1 MMEGKTFYTF
11 DDVRVDL
18 QTCRVF
24 KAGNHV
30 RLEPKALDVLLFF
43 IEHRG
48 RVIDKGELLDAVWK
62 EAFVTENAMT
72 RVIAQLRKALGDDR
86 RQARY
91 IKTVQTR
98 GYLFVADVETEGA
111 ARRPPT
117 PAPGGGVKR
126 IESLAVLPLEN
137 LSGDASQDYFVD
149 AMTDELITELTKVSA
164 LRVISRTSAM
174 QYKGVRKPLPEI
186 ARELNVDA
194 IIEGSAL
201 RAGRRVRI
209 TAQLIHAATDSHLW
223 AESYDRDLRDV
234 IALQREVARA
244 IAGEVNITLTPRER
258 EQLTTARAVNAD
270 ACEAYFKGVYHFYL
284 GRDRL
289 PATKAL
295 VKKSFAYFERAVKID
310 PGYGLAYAGLAN
322 AYRWLAVFGEP
333 SLYPRAKEAALRAIG
348 LDDSIAEAHAV
359 LGYILFKREWDFS
372 GAEREFR
379 RTLELA
385 PHSIYHQGY
394 ALLLS
399 ALGRHDEAIT
409 EINLAERGDPRSL
422 TVKVNAGIIHACAG
436 LPERAVERLNDTV
449 ELEPRASIGHWAL
462 GLAHVA
468 GGDYAQAIRAFQKAM
483 RLSRG
488 QVFATADLIHALA
501 KSGKRNE
508 ARRRLDDLLEI
519 AERRYVSP
527 YSVALIYGELG
538 EPDLAFA
545 WLERAFSERDDSMTY
560 LKVDSRLDVLRPDA
574 RFARLLARVGL
585 TREGHQ
591 SRTSSHI

>member
-1 MMEGKTFYTF
+1 MLREWFCDEFMMEGKTSYTF

-18 QTCRVF
+18 QTCCVS
-24 KAGNHV
+24 KAGNDV
-30 RLEPKALDVLLFF
+30 RLEPKAVDVLVFL

-48 RVIDKGELLDAVWK
+48 RVIEKSELLNAVWK
-62 EAFVTENAMT
+62 ETFVTQNAMT
-72 RVIAQLRKALGDDR
+72 RVIGQLRKALGDDP

-91 IKTVQTR
+91 IKTVQKR
-98 GYLFVADVETEGA
+98 GYLFVADVDTGEA
-111 ARRPPT
+111 ARALSVI
-117 PAPGGGVKR
+117 APGEPGKR

-137 LSGDASQDYFVD
+137 LSGDPSQDYFAD
-149 AMTDELITELTKVSA
+149 AMTDELIKELAKISA

-194 IIEGSAL
+194 VIEGSAL

-223 AESYDRDLRDV
+223 AESYERDLRDV

-244 IAGEVNITLTPRER
+244 IANEVKITLTPQERER
-258 EQLTTARAVNAD
+258 LTVAEAVNAD

-295 VKKSFAYFERAVKID
+295 IKKSFAYFEQAVKID

-333 SLYPRAKEAALRAIG
+333 SLYPQAKAAALRAIA

-359 LGYILFKREWDFS
+359 LGYILFKREWDFG
-372 GAEREFR
+372 GAEREFH

-399 ALGRHDEAIT
+399 ALARHEEAVA

-422 TVKVNAGIIHACAG
+422 TVKVNAGIIHICARQ
-436 LPERAVERLNDTV
+436 PERAIERLNETV
-449 ELEPRASIGHWAL
+449 ELEPEASIAHWAL
-462 GLAHVA
+462 GWAYA
-468 GGDYAQAIRAFQKAM
+468 SGDDYAQAIREFQTAM
-483 RLSRG
+483 RLSGG
-488 QVFATADLIHALA
+488 QVFSTADLIYALA
-501 KSGKRNE
+501 KYGKLNE
-508 ARRRLDDLLEI
+508 ARRQLEELLKI
-519 AERRYVSP
+519 AERHYVSP
-527 YSVALIYGELG
+527 YNFALIFAGLN
-538 EPDLAFA
+538 EPDRAFV
-545 WLERAFSERDDSMTY
+545 WLERACTERADAMTY
-560 LKVDSRLDVLRPDA
+560 LKVDSRLDGLRHDP
-574 RFARLLARVGL
+574 RFARLLRRVGL
-585 TREGHQ
+585 AQ
-591 SRTSSHI
+591 

>member
-1 MMEGKTFYTF
+1 MMREKTCYTF

-24 KAGNHV
+24 KAGKHV
-30 RLEPKALDVLLFF
+30 RLEPKAMDVLVFL

-48 RVIDKGELLDAVWK
+48 RVIEKSELLDAVWK
-62 EAFVTENAMT
+62 EAFVTQNAMT
-72 RVIAQLRKALGDDR
+72 RVIAQLRKALGDDP

-98 GYLFVADVETEGA
+98 GYLFVADVSTGEA
-111 ARRPPT
+111 ARASSVA
-117 PAPGGGVKR
+117 APSEYGKR
-126 IESLAVLPLEN
+126 IKSLAVLPLEN
-137 LSGDASQDYFVD
+137 LSGDASQDYFAD

-164 LRVISRTSAM
+164 LRVISRTSVM
-174 QYKGVRKPLPEI
+174 QYKGVRKGLPEI

-223 AESYDRDLRDV
+223 AESYERDLRDV

-244 IAGEVNITLTPRER
+244 IANEVKITLTPQERER
-258 EQLTTARAVNAD
+258 LTVAEAVNDD
-270 ACEAYFKGVYHFYL
+270 ACEAYFKGVYYFHL

-295 VKKSFAYFERAVKID
+295 IRKSFAYFERAVKID
-310 PGYGLAYAGLAN
+310 PGYALAYASLAN

-333 SLYPRAKEAALRAIG
+333 ALYRQAKAAALRAMALG
-348 LDDSIAEAHAV
+348 DSIAEAHAV

-372 GAEREFR
+372 GAEREFHR
-379 RTLELA
+379 SLELA

-399 ALGRHDEAIT
+399 ALARHEEALA

-422 TVKVNAGIIHACAG
+422 TVKVNAGIIHICARQ
-436 LPERAVERLNDTV
+436 PERAIERLNETV
-449 ELEPRASIGHWAL
+449 ELEPEASIGHWAL
-462 GLAHVA
+462 GWAYA
-468 GGDYAQAIRAFQKAM
+468 ARDDYAQAIRKFQKAM
-483 RLSRG
+483 RLSGG
-488 QVFATADLIHALA
+488 QVLGTADLIYALA
-501 KSGKRNE
+501 KSGKMNE
-508 ARRRLDDLLEI
+508 ARLRLEELLKL
-519 AERRYVSP
+519 AKHRYVSP
-527 YSVALIYGELG
+527 YSIALIFVGLN
-538 EPDLAFA
+538 EPEPAFA
-545 WLERAFSERDDSMTY
+545 WLERACAERADAITY
-560 LKVDSRLDVLRPDA
+560 LKVDSRLDGLRDDR
-574 RFARLLARVGL
+574 RFARLLRRVGL
-585 TREGHQ
+585 AD
-591 SRTSSHI
+591 